1 MGGALSLQAQV
12 GFGPV
17 TVRRDGAGCSQRYKA
32 ADDRSLGIGQIV
44 LNGNGDTPREVGRFL
59 QKAAWRLNG
68 LCLAER

>member
-12 GFGPV
+12 GFGPLP
-17 TVRRDGAGCSQRYKA
+17 VRRDGTGCPQRHKA

-59 QKAAWRLNG
+59 QKAARRLNG